1 MNMKKT
7 VVPLGPDVKEELSE
21 VIKLTI
27 RQIKE
32 HFGKTPK
39 QRQVEQG
46 DIAMTLKA
54 FQGCASMVAAINQH
68 EQNRILLAFRLGG
81 KGPEAKRNLMKLI
94 PEVIG
99 EP

>member
-1 MNMKKT
+1 MKKT
-7 VVPLGPDVKEELSE
+7 IVPLGADVKGDLSE
-21 VIKLTI
+21 LIKVAI
-27 RQIKE
+27 RQINDHLNKS
-32 HFGKTPK
+32 PK

-46 DIAMTLKA
+46 DIAITLKA

-99 EP
+99 DS